1 MSAKLKQKIH
11 RPVRPK
17 PRREAQ
23 HKYFGVEI
31 GERDRTAIDARI
43 EALAKLAEEHKPLTL
58 GGGT

>member
-17 PRREAQ
+17 SRREAQ
-23 HKYFGVEI
+23 HKYCGVEI

-43 EALAKLAEEHKPLTL
+43 EALMKLAEARMPLRLETP
-58 GGGT
+58 